1 MALLIRQGSKK
12 PETLEANDGRQFDLQ
27 TLQKAVGGYI
37 EIIRMADH
45 RYMVV
50 NEDGR
55 LQHLPINVLATKILS
70 DIGVAA
76 FGDVIKGEDVVKSF
90 GYIVGDVLICEE
102 DEV

>member
-1 MALLIRQGSKK
+1 MALLIKHGSTA
-12 PETLEANDGRQFDLQ
+12 PEVLEPSVGKCFDLIS
-27 TLQKAVGGYI
+27 LQRAVGGYI